1 MNANCKIVY
10 KFRLFAEQST
20 KKVDYVRRYVVEDVG
35 CDEVIPLVT
44 DKADTRIPHDITAW
58 LFHPCFEYN
67 SAEITPGQW
76 ILVTR

>member
-1 MNANCKIVY
+1 MNSKLNIAY

-20 KKVDYVRRYVVEDVG
+20 EKVDYVCRNVVEDVG

-58 LFHPCFEYN
+58 VFHPCFECN
-67 SAEITPGQW
+67 CSEISPGQW
-76 ILVTR
+76 VMVTR